1 MITDRQ
7 TNKVFFS
14 KRLTWYKAWPTIK
27 SVLETNGVDYIL
39 MNRTKAIWARDYMPI
54 QVDEDRFVSYVYN
67 PDYLQEDK
75 DTISDWR
82 IIPELPPMG
91 EVIPTNL
98 IIDGGNVVKC
108 EDTVIMTDKVFLENR
123 RLQLSKREVMEELE
137 RVFGNVIILP
147 WNITDIWDYCGHTD
161 GMVRHVSGNTV
172 LLNNLCNHPELS
184 WQRKE
189 ILDIFRERGI
199 DCVELDYGSG
209 YHGINDWAYLNFLQ
223 VGDTVFMPTVDKPET
238 DTKAME
244 QLSSIYKC
252 KVIPVPM
259 LSIVKAN
266 GKYGGGALNC
276 ISWNIRT

>member
-14 KRLTWYKAWPTIK
+14 KRLTCYKAWPTIK

-54 QVDEDRFVSYVYN
+54 QVEKDRFVSYVYN

-108 EDTVIMTDKVFLENR
+108 EDKVIMTDKVFLENR
-123 RLQLSKREVMEELE
+123 RLQLSKREVMDERHHPSLE
-137 RVFGNVIILP
+137 YS
-147 WNITDIWDYCGHTD
+147 DIWDYCGHTD